1 MVTRWIPL
9 MAIALLA
16 SGCDTLSKGPYAEA
30 QVKGGEGSRIWGRV
44 SFHQPEGGSFLET
57 SRWSAPIASAAG
69 DASVGKIY
77 IRADINGLPSG
88 RQFAIHIH
96 EKADC
101 TGNFTGAGG
110 HFNPAGKP
118 HGRHDAPE
126 RHAGDLPNLSSD
138 GEGVAVYSAT
148 SELLTVAPG
157 PYSVVNRAIV
167 IHENPDDYRSQ
178 PAGNS
183 GARIACGVIRQIE

>member
-1 MVTRWIPL
+1 MSVRWI
-9 MAIALLA
+9 AVVTVAALA
-16 SGCDTLSKGPYAEA
+16 TGCDTLSKGPFAEA
-30 QVKGGEGSRIWGRV
+30 HVRGAEGSRIWGRV
-44 SFHQPEGGSFLET
+44 TFHQPEGGSFLET
-57 SRWSAPIASAAG
+57 DRWSAPATRAAG
-69 DASVGKIY
+69 DSSVGKIY
-77 IRADINGLPSG
+77 IRADINGLPPG

-101 TGNFTGAGG
+101 TGNFAGAGG

-118 HGRHDAPE
+118 HGRHDSPE
-126 RHAGDLPNLSSD
+126 RHAGDLPNISSN
-138 GEGVAVYSAT
+138 GEGVAVYAVT

-167 IHENPDDYRSQ
+167 IHENQDDYRSQ